1 MTEFELKFEIPPA
14 CLKGVATAMLEGRAG
29 RQRLQARYFDT
40 ADDALAMQGIVVRLR
55 KEGRRWVQ
63 TAKGPTAD
71 LLERLE
77 HNVPLVSQP
86 AATVPVVDLLLHRG
100 TAVGKAIERALGID
114 DEIFPDLI
122 LKYSTDVQRFTR
134 LTSCLGSTVEVSL
147 DQGRVFLDGH
157 SQSICE
163 LEVELKKGVPAHA
176 VVLAR
181 EWCSKHGLWLSS
193 ISKSMK
199 GQRLRSA
206 EPFGAALTAVAPKYA
221 HRASGEEITT
231 AVVQSCLNQILVNA
245 SEVAGSSYQ
254 ADHVHQ
260 LRVGIR
266 RLRTALRELG
276 CLTTGIDPAWEAV
289 LVDVFRS
296 LGRYRDHSHL
306 ALFLQPQLLEAGGP
320 VVCFT
325 EVDGG
330 IDDPG
335 ATVRDSN
342 FQDVLLGL
350 IGFLQREVHGK
361 AHNKAATSQTLKK
374 TLSLRLEKLH
384 TGALRDGK
392 KFLVLDEVQ
401 QHRVRKRLKRLRYL
415 MEFAAPL
422 FSARKVHQMTV
433 ALKPAQDAM
442 GLYNDELMALLAW
455 RALANS
461 NPDAWFGV
469 GWFAARRL
477 PNARRCLKDI
487 KSFADLKPFWRK

>member
-1 MTEFELKFEIPPA
+1 MNNVLGHVMLTPGDVNLGAKHLIAAVDLRLGTAAHGGQVAASLGFGQVHGAGPLATDQFFKISGFELVGASRQQRFNGTIGEQRAQGKAHVGRI
-14 CLKGVATAMLEGRAG
+14 LHLATGCTNQFG
-29 RQRLQARYFDT
+29 Q
-40 ADDALAMQGIVVRLR
+40 ALATEINRVLQPLPATGGKLGKGLLKARCGCDHAIFPA
-55 KEGRRWVQ
+55 RWV
-63 TAKGPTAD
+63 
-71 LLERLE
+71 
-77 HNVPLVSQP
+77 LV
-86 AATVPVVDLLLHRG
+86 
-100 TAVGKAIERALGID
+100 ALPI
-114 DEIFPDLI
+114 
-122 LKYSTDVQRFTR
+122 QRTQH
-134 LTSCLGSTVEVSL
+134 T
-147 DQGRVFLDGH
+147 
-157 SQSICE
+157 
-163 LEVELKKGVPAHA
+163 
-176 VVLAR
+176 
-181 EWCSKHGLWLSS
+181 
-193 ISKSMK
+193 
-199 GQRLRSA
+199 
-206 EPFGAALTAVAPKYA
+206 
-221 HRASGEEITT
+221 
-231 AVVQSCLNQILVNA
+231 
-245 SEVAGSSYQ
+245 
-254 ADHVHQ
+254 
-260 LRVGIR
+260 
-266 RLRTALRELG
+266 LRELG

-330 IDDPG
+330 LDDPG

-350 IGFLQREVHGK
+350 IGFLQREVHGQ

-415 MEFAAPL
+415 MEFTAPL

-455 RALANS
+455 RALAHS
-461 NPDAWFGV
+461 NPDACFGV

-487 KSFADLKPFWRK
+487 KAFADLKPFWRK